1 MTDHTINARVYYEDT
16 DAGGIVYHATYL
28 RWAERARTEWLR
40 DLGVGQHV
48 LRAESGLGF
57 VVSRLT
63 IDYVAPARLDDDII
77 VVTRLDGLG
86 RASLKLRQD
95 VWRGPTLLATLLV
108 TVACIDADG
117 HVARLPKAL
126 YNRLQ
131 G

>member
-1 MTDHTINARVYYEDT
+1 MTDHTITARVYYEDT

-40 DLGVGQHV
+40 DLGVGQQS
-48 LRAESGLGF
+48 LREESGLGF

-63 IDYVAPARLDDDII
+63 IDYVAPARLDDDIA
-77 VVTRLDGLG
+77 VTTQLDELG

-95 VWRGPTLLATLLV
+95 VRRESALLATLLV
-108 TVACIDADG
+108 TVACIDSTG
-117 HVARLPKAL
+117 SVARLPEAL
-126 YNRLQ
+126 YKQLQ